1 MLPGS
6 FDAGKT
12 WQALLRLEDP
22 FSVFMAVPT
31 VYNILAKY
39 IKDGKL
45 RDTYLDEQVKEIL
58 LRYRLMVSG
67 SAALPETQMEEWKE
81 ISGQKLLERFGMTEI
96 LMALS
101 NPYRPIDGR
110 LKGTVGKPLPGV
122 SAALFQLEEEGLDSN
137 EMTML
142 PNDSLEQGELLIK
155 STSMFDRYL
164 NKPEATAKEFLTHKD
179 GQRWF
184 KTGDC
189 AKRD

>member
-1 MLPGS
+1 
-6 FDAGKT
+6 
-12 WQALLRLEDP
+12 
-22 FSVFMAVPT
+22 
-31 VYNILAKY
+31 
-39 IKDGKL
+39 
-45 RDTYLDEQVKEIL
+45 
-58 LRYRLMVSG
+58 MVSG

-137 EMTML
+137 KMTIL
-142 PNDSLEQGELLIK
+142 PPDSLEQGELLIK

-164 NKPEATAKEFLTHKD
+164 NKPEATAKEFLTDKN
-179 GQRWF
+179 GQKWF

-189 AKRD
+189 AQRD